1 MRYYGEK
8 SHAKHTENSMSP
20 PPQPSISADQEI
32 VEIYRAASFAEA
44 HAIRLAVEQAG
55 IACVVD
61 GEDLQG
67 ALGELP
73 MGWATSPRLLVK
85 SSDAIAARKLIDAA
99 EVGPHES
106 GKQSGAATSDSSE
119 AAEETLACLAC
130 GKPMSAT
137 TDRCSC
143 GWTYRD
149 DAAAR

>member
-1 MRYYGEK
+1 M
-8 SHAKHTENSMSP
+8 
-20 PPQPSISADQEI
+20 PQPHQSRESADQEI

-44 HAIRLAVEQAG
+44 HAIRLALEESG

-85 SSDAIAARKLIDAA
+85 SPDAVAARKVIDAA
-99 EVGPHES
+99 PSVPPDS
-106 GKQSGAATSDSSE
+106 GFAPGAAATDTSQAPE
-119 AAEETLACLAC
+119 GTLACLAC
-130 GKPMSAT
+130 GQPMSAT
-137 TDRCSC
+137 MDRCSC

-149 DAAAR
+149 DGEER